1 MRNASSAPRVIDV
14 DASID
19 ASPVGRHLLLIG
31 VLCSLVALLDGF
43 DTLAIT
49 YAAPQIAQAW
59 KLPKEAFGPIFAA
72 HYAGAALGAGLFGLL
87 ADRIGRRPA
96 ILAATATFGLFA
108 LATPL
113 SEGVVALL
121 IVRGLTGLG
130 LGGALS
136 NVIALVSEYA
146 PARVRATMVSVMYA
160 AFPLGGVIG
169 GPLSAHVLAQHGWQA
184 VFVIGGLAP
193 LALLA
198 ALWFLLPES
207 VRFLA
212 ARQAPADLI
221 AAQLRRVDRSR
232 DFGKHDRYVLA
243 AAAPQSHGALRQI
256 LSGDHLRSSLML
268 GAASFVTQMVI
279 VYIITWMPT
288 LLLASGLDLSQA
300 IWTSTTFSLGGI
312 VGSLLLARII
322 DRVDAPWPL
331 TTAFAASGFA
341 IAAVGL
347 SPSERIVLLAAVAQ
361 AGGLIVGAQ
370 VNLSAYCAT
379 VYPTEI
385 RSTGLGWIIGLGR
398 IGAIC
403 GALLGTAFVALGL
416 TLPWQYGI
424 SGLAALCT
432 ALLVHMA
439 RRKRG
444 RAVAISVSADAR

>member
-1 MRNASSAPRVIDV
+1 
-14 DASID
+14 
-19 ASPVGRHLLLIG
+19 
-31 VLCSLVALLDGF
+31 
-43 DTLAIT
+43 
-49 YAAPQIAQAW
+49 
-59 KLPKEAFGPIFAA
+59 
-72 HYAGAALGAGLFGLL
+72 
-87 ADRIGRRPA
+87 
-96 ILAATATFGLFA
+96 
-108 LATPL
+108 
-113 SEGVVALL
+113 
-121 IVRGLTGLG
+121 
-130 LGGALS
+130 
-136 NVIALVSEYA
+136 
-146 PARVRATMVSVMYA
+146 
-160 AFPLGGVIG
+160 
-169 GPLSAHVLAQHGWQA
+169 
-184 VFVIGGLAP
+184 
-193 LALLA
+193 
-198 ALWFLLPES
+198 
-207 VRFLA
+207 
-212 ARQAPADLI
+212 
-221 AAQLRRVDRSR
+221 
-232 DFGKHDRYVLA
+232 
-243 AAAPQSHGALRQI
+243 
-256 LSGDHLRSSLML
+256 ML

-300 IWTSTTFSLGGI
+300 IWTSATFSLGGI
-312 VGSLLLARII
+312 VGSCCSHESSTRRRA
-322 DRVDAPWPL
+322 WPL

-347 SPSERIVLLAAVAQ
+347 GPSERIVLLAAVAQ

-403 GALLGTAFVALGL
+403 GALLGTAFVALDL